1 MFSVAHFQIPAPE
14 IVPDPI
20 RPRGYQCWRAPHGTE
35 ADREFAKYAESASK
49 RALAGKAMAN
59 VHEKFA
65 KIPGKKEVPP
75 RED

>member
-1 MFSVAHFQIPAPE
+1 LAEAGATTLE
-14 IVPDPI
+14 
-20 RPRGYQCWRAPHGTE
+20 GRAVTGHKT
-35 ADREFAKYAESASK
+35 DREFAKYAESVSK

-65 KIPGKKEVPP
+65 KIPSKKEVNP